1 MSGDAGSILL
11 LCSGGRWDQVLSE
24 NTMLNSILNASSAY
38 TAWGLPSGITM
49 VCPARQIWGVPS
61 MEKRPVP
68 SSSNLLAQGEGR
80 FVGDVFDLIHKST
93 LLSSVQLSS
102 TRPSVDSVTTCQG
115 RNLPLFFSAV
125 TAACS
130 IPPQQGTSMRTTVRL
145 LIRFWRRI
153 SVSFSL

>member
-1 MSGDAGSILL
+1 MGADLLALVKGKQRDADGFV
-11 LCSGGRWDQVLSE
+11 LCQGHTDYLTGQ
-24 NTMLNSILNASSAY
+24 N
-38 TAWGLPSGITM
+38 
-49 VCPARQIWGVPS
+49 
-61 MEKRPVP
+61 
-68 SSSNLLAQGEGR
+68 SNLLAQGEGR

-93 LLSSVQLSS
+93 LHSSVQLSS